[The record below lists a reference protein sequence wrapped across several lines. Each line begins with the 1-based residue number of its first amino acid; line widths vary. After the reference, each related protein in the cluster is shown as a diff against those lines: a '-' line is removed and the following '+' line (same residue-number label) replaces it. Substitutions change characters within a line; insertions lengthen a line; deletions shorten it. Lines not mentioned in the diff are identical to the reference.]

1 MKFGNF
7 SALLFLLSDL
17 SFNLV
22 SGKAINHEKFVMATG
37 TTANE
42 EKNDCTKF
50 YNIAKKN
57 NEIYSAD
64 ECCSLDGVSCK
75 DGHITGLNSN

>member
-7 SALLFLLSDL
+7 SVLLFLLNKI

-22 SGKAINHEKFVMATG
+22 SGKAINDEKFVMATG
-37 TTANE
+37 TAINE

-50 YNIAKKN
+50 YNLIRADNK
-57 NEIYSAD
+57 IYTVD
-64 ECCSLDGVSCK
+64 ECCSESGVTCK
-75 DGHITGLNSN
+75 DGHITDLEG